1 MTLPEDVLLPG
12 APGSSRTSEYGGGG
26 RAEALHQVASGAL
39 LLGPVAAGVQPPPF
53 QGDAEAAAAEAVA
66 LLLPPQEQRV
76 TPQRPQQSQ
85 QQSRQQSMHMSP
97 CPDPYQSQQRP
108 QQSQQ
113 QSRQQSMHLP
123 PYPDTY
129 LSQQRPQQSQQQS
142 RQQSMHLPPY
152 CPDPY
157 QSQQLPQYLDRYFD
171 TPPPTPRHTIPDAE
185 PAAAAVDALFATLEH
200 RAEFE
205 LRVEEL
211 EQERDRLRAQVWGR
225 SKSVTG

>member
-66 LLLPPQEQRV
+66 LLLPPQEPRV
-76 TPQRPQQSQ
+76 TP
-85 QQSRQQSMHMSP
+85 
-97 CPDPYQSQQRP
+97 QRP

-123 PYPDTY
+123 PYPDSY

-185 PAAAAVDALFATLEH
+185 PVAAVDALFATLEH